1 MKLDKKSPIMC
12 FFEKGLIRFMTRKI
26 KITSKKKFINS
37 VLEIR
42 KIIETHRLES
52 TISKPKVIPKKT
64 EILKKLI
71 LSEIYEI
78 ITIFEMMYKSIEK
91 IDESNIKMDKLR
103 KRLPQGTIDRST
115 PEGKEFVVATNEY
128 MEKTTWLK
136 VYIKMLYEWLYH
148 LKELLESNK
157 KIHSLISKPL
167 WLKLQWYCEFRNK
180 LVTHKKKAQVYLME
194 GARFSSE
201 WVDFEILMT
210 PFVPPK
216 SAVKELNTLF
226 NQCAENLPEKEAT
239 VNNFFERCRILYHNL
254 DILPSNQKS
263 KVKSFIEKYGT
274 ISDKPIH
281 MVEYIK
287 DLVKELI
294 PKLAHFGA

>member
-1 MKLDKKSPIMC
+1 MN
-12 FFEKGLIRFMTRKI
+12 RKI
-26 KITSKKKFINS
+26 KIKSKKKFINS
-37 VLEIR
+37 VLEIK
-42 KIIETHRLES
+42 KIIETHRLKFAV
-52 TISKPKVIPKKT
+52 SKLKVIPKKT
-64 EILKKLI
+64 RILKKLI

-78 ITIFEMMYKSIEK
+78 LTIFEMMYESIEK
-91 IDESNIKMDKLR
+91 IDECNIKMDELR

-115 PEGKEFVVATNEY
+115 LEGKEFIIATNEY

-136 VYIKMLYEWLYH
+136 VYIRMLYEWLYH

-157 KIHSLISKPL
+157 KIHSLISRPL

-180 LVTHKKKAQVYLME
+180 LVTHKKKAQVCLME
-194 GARFSSE
+194 GVRISSK
-201 WVDFEILMT
+201 WGDFEILIT
-210 PFVPPK
+210 PFVPPE

-226 NQCAENLPEKEAT
+226 NQCAENLPGKEAT
-239 VNNFFERCRILYHNL
+239 EKNFFERCRILYHDLN
-254 DILPSNQKS
+254 ILPSNQKS

-274 ISDKPIH
+274 ISAKPIH

-294 PKLAHFGA
+294 PKLAHFEA